1 MEAVEAGEQE
11 ESKERRINQREGRVK
26 KKSSFI
32 IYFYTYVLQHLIAK
46 LKFQWPPVELHKALV
61 IFSAF
66 S

>member
-32 IYFYTYVLQHLIAK
+32 IYFYTYVL
-46 LKFQWPPVELHKALV
+46 
-61 IFSAF
+61 
-66 S
+66 